1 MRDFGK
7 WALDNKYLVRFLIC
21 ILVVGGALAFNDMSK
36 LEDPEIKVKQA
47 LVITPFPGATPHE
60 VELEVTDLLEKN
72 IRGMGHLDKL
82 TSQSMNDVS
91 IIKVELSKLVPD
103 DEVNQY
109 WDILRRKVAD
119 VQSKLP
125 EGAMPSMVKD
135 DFGDVYGMFYAIT
148 GDGIENEELIRYA
161 QMVKREMQAIDGVN
175 SVEIYGDENECIN
188 IELQE
193 ERMANLGVHP
203 AEVLSTLNTQNKTV
217 YAGFYDTDLT
227 RIRVGVNDR
236 YKSVDDILNL
246 LLEGHEGDQLR
257 LRDIASVYKGV
268 EDPTPYQL
276 RYNQKNAVG
285 LAIAASSESDITK
298 VGKVVSNTLEEIKES
313 RLPVGIEF
321 HKVFYQPERV
331 EDALNTFLVNL
342 IESVLIVVLVLMFT
356 MGIRSSLIIG
366 TSLVVIVFGSFLVLN
381 MFDGTLQRVSLA
393 AFILAMGMLVDNA
406 IVIVDG
412 ILVSLQKGV
421 ERQEALTAIGRQT
434 AIPLLGATLIAI
446 LAFFPIFLSPDT
458 AGVYVRDLF
467 IVLAVS
473 LMLSWILALTHV
485 PLMSKWMLKVKKTD
499 GDSTDMYDNIY
510 YRTLR
515 KVLMFC
521 LRNRT
526 ITIGLAAIL
535 VTLSV
540 FCYKYLPQS
549 FFPDMNY
556 NQLYIEYKMPEG
568 TNNSKVKADI
578 IDIENYLLNRSEVT
592 NVTSS
597 LGATPARYNL
607 VRSIANPSLSYG
619 ELIVD
624 FESPKMLV
632 DSMWV
637 IQNYLT
643 KHYPQAYV
651 RLKRYNLMYQ
661 PYPIELQFAGPD
673 PAVLKD
679 FATQAEQ
686 IMNDDPNTILV
697 RRDWEPS
704 VPTLLIDYNQPI
716 ARNIG
721 LTRVDIGLSVL
732 SATGG
737 IPSGVYYNGDRR
749 KNIYLKSVNSDK
761 QPIEGLQNIPVFSLL
776 PPIHNLS
783 VKTIEGIATGA
794 LKEEDILAA
803 ALRTVPLNQAA
814 EGVQLKWED
823 PLVLRYNGQRA
834 IQAQCNPAPG
844 MSAASARNSILPKIE
859 QIEIPAGYS
868 MFWQGEYKASTEST
882 QYLFKNFPLAIILMI
897 TILILLF
904 KDIKKPAIIFC
915 CMPLIAIG
923 VIFSM
928 LLSGKDFGFVAIV
941 GALGLIGMMI
951 KNGIV
956 LMDEIS
962 LQINSG
968 VDPIKALLDSS
979 SSRFRPVM
987 MASLTTILGMIPLL
1001 SDDMFGSLAVTIM
1014 GGLFVGTLIILLFI
1028 PVLYSLFF
1036 KIKVNEK

>member
-1 MRDFGK
+1 MIDFGK
-7 WALDNKYLVRFLIC
+7 WALDNKYLVRFLVC
-21 ILVVGGALAFNDMSK
+21 ILVVGGGLAFYDMSK

-60 VELEVTDLLEKN
+60 VELEVTDMLEKN
-72 IRGMGHLDKL
+72 IRSMGSLDNL
-82 TSQSMNDVS
+82 TSQSMNDLS

-125 EGAMPSMVKD
+125 GGAMPSIVKD

-148 GDGIENEELIRYA
+148 GDGVSNEELTRNA
-161 QMVKREMQAIDGVN
+161 QMMKREIQSIEGIN
-175 SVEIYGDENECIN
+175 SVEIYGAENECIN

-217 YAGFYDTDLT
+217 YAGYYDTSSQ

-236 YKSVDDILNL
+236 YSSVEDIGNL

-257 LRDIASVYKGV
+257 LRDIANVYKSI
-268 EDPTPYQL
+268 EDPTLNQL
-276 RYNQKNAVG
+276 RYNQLPAVG
-285 LAIAASSESDITK
+285 LAIAASPEYDITK
-298 VGKVVSNTLEEIKES
+298 VGEIVAQKLEYIKENRS
-313 RLPVGIEF
+313 FVGIEF

-331 EDALNTFLVNL
+331 SESLNTFLMNL
-342 IESVLIVVLVLMFT
+342 IESVLIVVLVLMFA

-381 MFDGTLQRVSLA
+381 LFDGTLQRVSLA

-412 ILVSLQKGV
+412 ILVDLGKGT
-421 ERQEALTAIGRQT
+421 ERAKALTSIGKQT
-434 AIPLLGATLIAI
+434 AMPLLGATMIAI

-473 LMLSWILALTHV
+473 LVLSWLLALTHV
-485 PLMSKWMLKVKKTD
+485 PLMSKWMLKVKTVQ
-499 GDSTDMYDNIY
+499 GDSEEPYSNVY
-510 YRTLR
+510 YRSLR
-515 KVLMFC
+515 NVLMFC
-521 LRNRT
+521 LKNRT
-526 ITIGLAAIL
+526 VTICLAL
-535 VTLSV
+535 VLVALSL
-540 FCYKYLPQS
+540 FCYRFLPQS

-556 NQLYIEYKMPEG
+556 DQLYIEYKMPEG
-568 TNNSKVKADI
+568 THNSAVKADI
-578 IDIENYLLNRSEVT
+578 IDIENYLLGRDEVR

-597 LGATPARYNL
+597 LGGTPARYNL

-624 FESPKMLV
+624 FNSPKELV
-632 DSMWV
+632 DSMWT

-661 PYPIELQFAGPD
+661 PYPIELQFTGPD

-679 FATQAEQ
+679 LAKQAED
-686 IMNDDPNTILV
+686 IMNSDDHLILV
-697 RRDWEPS
+697 RRDWEAS
-704 VPTLLIDYNQPI
+704 VPSLLIDYNQPI

-721 LTRVDIGLSVL
+721 LTREDIGLSVL

-749 KNIYLKSVNSDK
+749 NNIYLKSVNN
-761 QPIEGLQNIPVFSLL
+761 QQEPIEGLQNTPVFSLI
-776 PPIHNLS
+776 PPIQNFS
-783 VKTIEGIATGA
+783 VKTIEGLATGS
-794 LKEEDILAA
+794 LKEEDILSA

-814 EGVQLKWED
+814 EGVKLKWED
-823 PLVLRYNGQRA
+823 PVVLRYNGERA
-834 IQAQCNPAPG
+834 IQVQCNPAPG
-844 MSAASARNSILPKIE
+844 VSAATARNSILAKIE
-859 QIEIPAGYS
+859 QIELPIGYNMS
-868 MFWQGEYKASTEST
+868 WEGEYKASTEST
-882 QYLFKNFPLAIILMI
+882 KYLFKNFPLAIILMI
-897 TILILLF
+897 AILILLF
-904 KDIKKPAIIFC
+904 KDIKKPLLIFC
-915 CMPLIAIG
+915 CIPLISIG

-956 LMDEIS
+956 LMDEIA

-968 VDPIKALLDSS
+968 VEPVKALLDSS

-1036 KIKVNEK
+1036 KIKVN